1 MGVDPQAIKNRTI
14 KTIRITFFFIVSLLL
29 DKGLR
34 LPTLQQAFRESSII
48 PVRSAASL
56 ALIPI
61 GITIAR
67 KDYPRGENKRMAPP
81 ANKLRVYEAVHH
93 FNRSLHEMIGM
104 GRLNQRFSW

>member
-48 PVRSAASL
+48 PSAAL
-56 ALIPI
+56 
-61 GITIAR
+61 
-67 KDYPRGENKRMAPP
+67 PP
-81 ANKLRVYEAVHH
+81 
-93 FNRSLHEMIGM
+93 
-104 GRLNQRFSW
+104 